1 MFSRF
6 RFLLAVSVAL
16 FATVVSAC
24 GGGSGETSAATPTP
38 TPNPN
43 MVRLA
48 PSQDATLYEH
58 DEGAIASSVGPT
70 NFVGVTNRRERRRM
84 LIAFDMTSLP
94 ANREITGVRLEMHMS
109 KSASGA
115 VDVTLHR
122 VTSAWA
128 EGTSAASGMGGKGTA
143 ALAGDPTWLH
153 AAYPDTPWLTAGGD
167 HVAAASA
174 VTSVDNFVRYSW
186 SGPGLAEDVR
196 MWANGAVP
204 NLGWLA
210 IGDETRQK
218 TAKRFDAREHA
229 SVDRR
234 PSLVVELAP
243 LP

>member
-1 MFSRF
+1 
-6 RFLLAVSVAL
+6 
-16 FATVVSAC
+16 
-24 GGGSGETSAATPTP
+24 
-38 TPNPN
+38 
-43 MVRLA
+43 
-48 PSQDATLYEH
+48 
-58 DEGAIASSVGPT
+58 
-70 NFVGVTNRRERRRM
+70 M
-84 LIAFDMTSLP
+84 LIAFDVTSLP
-94 ANREITGVRLEMHMS
+94 ANREITSVRLEMRMS
-109 KSASGA
+109 KSASSA
-115 VDVTLHR
+115 VDVALYR

-128 EGTSAASGMGGKGTA
+128 EGASAASGMGGKGTA

-153 AAYPDTPWLTAGGD
+153 AVYPDTPWLTAGGD
-167 HVAAASA
+167 HVTEASA

-210 IGDETRQK
+210 IGDESRHK

-234 PSLVVELAP
+234 PSLMVELAP